1 MFQCHNGKATCQ
13 TRLKESEICVGYH
26 LAVYLNWI
34 WRLPQFRSYWRKIV
48 RYRFN
53 KSIHFLNE
61 PPFLG
66 HPFFDSISSPRPI
79 KSKCRGKLYLPFR
92 PSKEQRNGSHN
103 ILQIMVYHTE
113 NQDAI
118 NQKSIPSDPSQFI
131 SIIIKNI
138 FLLALWR
145 ISLSSL
151 LSRIPTYN
159 AIRLWWPAPSVR
171 RLRGQEWQSDDHQ
184 RYQLI
189 RIESPFGRK
198 KGKHKILPRVISLE
212 RSERNHTFITT
223 SNPVRSYEFHK
234 DIYISDSRV
243 VVSHPLSS
251 GQFLQLPLLGLVLFT
266 FICQRIFLSFAHSP
280 LLLSLKG
287 DYGFEL

>member
-1 MFQCHNGKATCQ
+1 M
-13 TRLKESEICVGYH
+13 CVGYH

-34 WRLPQFRSYWRKIV
+34 CRLPQFWSYWRKIV

-61 PPFLG
+61 PPFFG
-66 HPFFDSISSPRPI
+66 HPFFDSISSPRSK
-79 KSKCRGKLYLPFR
+79 KSKCRGKLYLLFR
-92 PSKEQRNGSHN
+92 PSKQQRNRSHN

-151 LSRIPTYN
+151 LSRIPIMLRYVYDGLPLGQASTWTKV
-159 AIRLWWPAPSVR
+159 AKWWPSTVSIDTDRVAF
-171 RLRGQEWQSDDHQ
+171 W
-184 RYQLI
+184 
-189 RIESPFGRK
+189 K
-198 KGKHKILPRVISLE
+198 KKR
-212 RSERNHTFITT
+212 
-223 SNPVRSYEFHK
+223 
-234 DIYISDSRV
+234 
-243 VVSHPLSS
+243 
-251 GQFLQLPLLGLVLFT
+251 
-266 FICQRIFLSFAHSP
+266 
-280 LLLSLKG
+280 
-287 DYGFEL
+287 